1 MFELKDDLAYL
12 RDHRRIWAE
21 KPTLRRLYHEQF
33 YGRLLAACTS
43 GAHNVEIGSGPG
55 FMEEADGRIW
65 RTDILH
71 SPYVHLAADAHR
83 LPFGAGQVDNILGLD
98 VLHHFN
104 HPLGVLRE
112 LDRVLRV
119 GGRVVLV
126 EPYITPFSRF
136 IYTYLHQEICDLNAR
151 PWEDAPVF
159 AQDKAAFE
167 GNAAIPYLLLERGQ
181 DAMRQAFPQWRL
193 HTLERFSSL
202 TYLLSGGFK
211 PFSLLP
217 GPLYGPLYGL
227 ERATQPLWQSWG
239 ALRALIVWEKT
250 A

>member
-1 MFELKDDLAYL
+1 MFELKDDSAYL
-12 RDHRRIWAE
+12 HDHRRIWAQ
-21 KPTLRRLYHEQF
+21 KPVLRRLYHEQF
-33 YGRLLAACTS
+33 YGRLLAACAA
-43 GAHNVEIGSGPG
+43 GRHNVEIGSGPG
-55 FMEEADGRIW
+55 FMAEADGRIW

-83 LPFGAGQVDNILGLD
+83 LPFGAGQVDNVLGLD

-136 IYTYLHQEICDLNAR
+136 IYTCLHQESCDLSAR
-151 PWEDAPVF
+151 PWEDAPLF

-167 GNAAIPYLLLERGQ
+167 GNAAVPYLLLERGRA
-181 DAMRQAFPQWRL
+181 AMQQALPHWRL
-193 HTLERFSSL
+193 HTLERFSWF

-217 GPLYGPLYGL
+217 GPLYGLLYGL
-227 ERATQPLWQSWG
+227 ERATQPLWQSWA